1 MKKLIIPASL
11 IIIGFLIYLNTLHA
25 EFIPEW
31 DDYIYVVNNSLIKSL
46 DLGSIYKIFTAP
58 HYTDYYPLQI
68 LSYAVDHRIWG
79 SDPFGYRLTNLL
91 IHILNSILVY
101 ILFSHLLNYHT
112 ILKRKGLIAAFGALI
127 FLGHPTNLESVAWI
141 TERKNLLSMTFYI
154 LSFHFFARYKFS
166 KRRAFYDIS
175 LVTFLFALL
184 SKSSV
189 VVLPLLLFLY
199 DLVFFNKKEAM
210 RTIFF
215 EKAPFFILAAV
226 FSVITI
232 LIQSNIGALYDH
244 PKGQPIY
251 TFFTMLKVII
261 SYLRNSFFPVNLSPI
276 YATVISESLIE
287 PSVLSSIS
295 AFILVLAVAIYIK
308 SKSKLM
314 FFCILLFFIP
324 LIPVLQFI
332 PIAVYMADRYLYL
345 PMLGFSLM
353 MPLLLHKFL
362 ESFSSR
368 GDNGGKM
375 TFAYI
380 LFSILIVYQFSIL
393 TIRQGT
399 VWENGIA
406 VWGKVVREN
415 PQLAPA
421 YLGLGLAYMQKN
433 QDKDAF
439 AYITKALEIGLS
451 EKQQKDAY
459 YYRAIALIFHG
470 DFARGERELERLKK
484 IDAHYPLLF
493 YGFGMLHLKSGNL
506 EKADEELQLFLKIY
520 KPPYM
525 NFEDQFI
532 ENATAAIKWIEMR
545 KVAPKRP

>member
-1 MKKLIIPASL
+1 MKKLIIPLSL
-11 IIIGFLIYLNTLHA
+11 IIIGFLIYLNTLHG

-31 DDYIYVVNNSLIKSL
+31 DDYIYIVNNSLIKSL
-46 DLGSIYKIFTAP
+46 ELGSVYKIFTTP

-68 LSYAVDHRIWG
+68 LSYAVDYRIWG
-79 SDPFGYRLTNLL
+79 SDPFGYHLTNLL

-101 ILFSHLLNYHT
+101 ILFLHLLNFHT
-112 ILKRKGLIAAFGALI
+112 IVKRKDLIAAFGALV
-127 FLGHPTNLESVAWI
+127 FLSHPTNLESVAWI

-154 LSFHFFARYKFS
+154 LSFHFFARYKIS

-175 LVTFLFALL
+175 LVTFLLALL

-199 DLVFFNKKEAM
+199 DLVFFNKKEAI
-210 RTIFF
+210 RSLFF

-261 SYLRNSFFPVNLSPI
+261 SYLRNSFFPFNLSPI
-276 YATVISESLIE
+276 YATIISESLIE
-287 PSVLSSIS
+287 PSVLSSVA
-295 AFILVLAVAIYIK
+295 AFILVLVVAIYIK

-314 FFCILLFFIP
+314 FFCILFFFIP
-324 LIPVLQFI
+324 LIPVLQII

-345 PMLGFSLM
+345 PMIGFSFM
-353 MPLLLHKFL
+353 MPLLLHKVL
-362 ESFSSR
+362 ESCSLR
-368 GDNGGKM
+368 GDNGWKM
-375 TFAYI
+375 PVAYI
-380 LFSILIVYQFSIL
+380 LFSTLIVYQFSIL
-393 TIRQGT
+393 TIKQGA
-399 VWENGIA
+399 VWKNGIT
-406 VWGKVVREN
+406 VWGKIVSEN

-439 AYITKALEIGLS
+439 ACITKALEIGLS

-470 DFARGERELERLKK
+470 DFTRGERELERLKK
-484 IDAHYPLLF
+484 IDTQYPLLF
-493 YGFGMLHLKSGNL
+493 HGFGMLHLKSGNL

-520 KPPYM
+520 KPPYI

-532 ENATAAIKWIEMR
+532 KDTMAAIKWIETR
-545 KVAPKRP
+545 KVVLKRP